1 MRRLFGLVLLLGL
14 SACSAGEP
22 GYVGAWEF
30 VTSTYGQ
37 PGSPRYLQGTMI
49 ITRKDESFDCSLQ
62 TSETAFDRLPGLKV
76 GEIRMTSAQQ
86 SCQVVE
92 NEGNVIIQGKVI
104 SSSSQ
109 NYQPDSFDVTLDGD
123 RMQGRFSSVDRANVT
138 FVRKGS
144 TQALPPIG
152 DPFAGLVVASRQD
165 DRWVEMGST
174 NKGCKYAYKTP
185 VQFTSDPVGIRVW
198 MRFECGG
205 TTNDGKTYASE
216 ETQSWFLCG
225 ERRSYDMA
233 QVLLDKDRNVVNR
246 WVPTMFGF
254 EITVEKARAEG
265 LYATV
270 HQSDSVLSQIAKGYC
285 A

>member
-1 MRRLFGLVLLLGL
+1 
-14 SACSAGEP
+14 
-22 GYVGAWEF
+22 
-30 VTSTYGQ
+30 
-37 PGSPRYLQGTMI
+37 MI
-49 ITRKDESFDCSLQ
+49 ITRQGEGFDCSLQ
-62 TSETAFDRLPGLKV
+62 TTETHFDRLPGLKV
-76 GEIRMTSAQQ
+76 GEIGNTTAQQ

-92 NEGNVIIQGKVI
+92 NEGNVIIQSKVI

-109 NYQPDSFDVTLDGD
+109 NYQPDSFDLTLNGD
-123 RMQGRFSSVDRANVT
+123 RMEGRFSSVNRANVT

-165 DRWVEMGST
+165 DRWIDMGTTS
-174 NKGCKYAYKTP
+174 KGCKYAYKTP

-205 TTNDGKTYASE
+205 TTSDGKAYASE
-216 ETQSWFLCG
+216 ESQSWFICP

-233 QVLLDKDRNVVNR
+233 VVFMDKDRNVVKR
-246 WVPTMFGF
+246 WVPTLFGF
-254 EITVEKARAEG
+254 EIPVEKARAEG
-265 LYATV
+265 LYSMV
-270 HQSDSVLSQIAKGYC
+270 HQSDSVLSTIANGYC